1 MLHSLIIQVK
11 FSSVNKAELT
21 KCLMYT
27 NVILLVGLPIDHIG
41 KLKMDAL
48 TSFIVVIIA
57 ITIQFSLYA
66 IKRLQEP
73 LEPNFLIDKNSK
85 KNKNYIGKFWKN
97 AEITNGRLAMIGFLA
112 LIINYGF
119 FGWIIPG
126 FI

>member
-1 MLHSLIIQVK
+1 MLHLLIIQVK
-11 FSSVNKAELT
+11 VSSVNKAEIRKYLIHT
-21 KCLMYT
+21 I
-27 NVILLVGLPIDHIG
+27 VIYSWLLKVHILN
-41 KLKMDAL
+41 LKMDAL

-73 LEPNFLIDKNSK
+73 LEPNYLIDENPQKI
-85 KNKNYIGKFWKN
+85 KNYMGKFWKN
-97 AEITNGRLAMIGFLA
+97 AETTNGRLAMIGFLA

>member
-1 MLHSLIIQVK
+1 
-11 FSSVNKAELT
+11 
-21 KCLMYT
+21 
-27 NVILLVGLPIDHIG
+27 
-41 KLKMDAL
+41 MDAL

-66 IKRLQEP
+66 IRRLQEP
-73 LEPNFLIDKNSK
+73 LEPDFLIEENSK
-85 KNKNYIGKFWKN
+85 KIKNYTDKYWKN

-112 LIINYGF
+112 LILNYGF

>member
-1 MLHSLIIQVK
+1 
-11 FSSVNKAELT
+11 
-21 KCLMYT
+21 
-27 NVILLVGLPIDHIG
+27 
-41 KLKMDAL
+41 MDAL

-73 LEPNFLIDKNSK
+73 LETNYLIDENSK
-85 KNKNYIGKFWKN
+85 KFKNYMGKFWKN